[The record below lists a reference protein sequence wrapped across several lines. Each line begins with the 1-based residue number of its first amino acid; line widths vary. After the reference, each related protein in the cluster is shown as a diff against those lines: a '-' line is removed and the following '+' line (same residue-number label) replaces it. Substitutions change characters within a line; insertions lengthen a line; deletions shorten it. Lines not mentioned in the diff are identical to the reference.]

1 MKNDPQSIA
10 EENGERYHV
19 RHWGNG
25 YFSVNGKGHLC
36 VLPSKREDGPA
47 IDFLEVIEEIKNLG
61 ISFPAVLRFHDI
73 LRSQVRLLNT
83 TFRAAIE
90 ECEYQGQFLGVY
102 PVKVNQM
109 REVVEE
115 IVDAG
120 QPFDYGLEAG
130 SSAL

>member
-1 MKNDPQSIA
+1 MEMVTDPVRIA
-10 EENGERYHV
+10 AENSERYHV
-19 RHWGNG
+19 SHWGAG
-25 YFSVNGKGHLC
+25 YFSVNDKGHLC
-36 VLPSKREDGPA
+36 VLPERREDGPT
-47 IDFLEVIEEIKNLG
+47 IDFLEVIEEIKNLN

-83 TFRAAIE
+83 TFRAVIE

-115 IVDAG
+115 IV
-120 QPFDYGLEAG
+120 E
-130 SSAL
+130 